1 LVVPKELELPLAA
14 DLSFHLAPSLLL
26 LLDLLLLSPPWTITA
41 VPAVGLSV
49 VIAFLYWYW
58 IELCYSYNGFYPYPL
73 FAMLAPAQ
81 RVALFSG
88 SAAVM
93 AANTLSLK
101 WLYGRVNGLGRASV
115 ETPGRLK

>member
-1 LVVPKELELPLAA
+1 
-14 DLSFHLAPSLLL
+14 
-26 LLDLLLLSPPWTITA
+26 
-41 VPAVGLSV
+41 
-49 VIAFLYWYW
+49 
-58 IELCYSYNGFYPYPL
+58 
-73 FAMLAPAQ
+73 
-81 RVALFSG
+81 LFSG